1 MIKVMLILWYLLVGG
16 SWLLLLA
23 MTFSDAFE
31 TNFKDIRKQAI
42 IAGLIPAFFITLI
55 SLFIALLPNFI
66 GAVIQW
72 IISLFH

>member
-16 SWLLLLA
+16 IWLLLLA

-31 TNFKDIRKQAI
+31 TPFKKIQKQVI
-42 IAGLIPAFFITLI
+42 IEGLIPAFFITLI
-55 SLFIALLPNFI
+55 FLFIALLPNFI

-72 IISLFH
+72 IVRLFH

>member
-1 MIKVMLILWYLLVGG
+1 MIKVMLIIWYLLVGG
-16 SWLLLLA
+16 IWLLLLA

-31 TNFKDIRKQAI
+31 TPFKKIQKQAI
-42 IAGLIPAFFITLI
+42 IEGLIPAFFITLI

>member
-1 MIKVMLILWYLLVGG
+1 MLIIWYLLVGG
-16 SWLLLLA
+16 IWLLLLA

-31 TNFKDIRKQAI
+31 TPFKKIQKQAI
-42 IAGLIPAFFITLI
+42 IEGLIPSFFITLI
-55 SLFIALLPNFI
+55 FLFIALLPNFI